1 MKRCPKC
8 GCETFYVTAHVV
20 QDWKVD
26 KDGEYIETV
35 EDCVEVA
42 HFPDDMDI
50 WSCANC
56 DYEDIGSAFNIEETV
71 QND

>member
-8 GCETFYVTAHVV
+8 GHKTFYVTAHVV

-26 KDGEYIETV
+26 ENGTYLETMDDCIEVT
-35 EDCVEVA
+35 
-42 HFPDDMDI
+42 HYPDDIDI

-56 DYEDIGSAFNIEETV
+56 DYKDRGSAFNVKEEK
-71 QND
+71 

>member
-8 GCETFYVTAHVV
+8 GGETFYVTAHVV

-26 KDGEYIETV
+26 KYGNFIETV
-35 EDCVEVA
+35 DDCVCVS
-42 HFPDDMDI
+42 HFPEDNDI

-56 DYEDIGSAFNIEETV
+56 DYEDCGEAFNIKEE
-71 QND
+71 N